1 MQIANTERPNN
12 DWLSAL
18 SVCPGVC
25 ICGCALAQ
33 LGGVFTVS
41 SARTGVNNKQTNPPS
56 PPTTPPTRAQTAP
69 ILPWKHHHQ
78 GKHIT
83 SPSQPQ
89 VKAWYPQAPWAVTE
103 HYRIWFDR
111 TELV

>member
-12 DWLSAL
+12 DWLSAP

-56 PPTTPPTRAQTAP
+56 LPTTPTHACTNSPDIAMETPPPRKTYYLSITAASEGLVP
-69 ILPWKHHHQ
+69 R
-78 GKHIT
+78 
-83 SPSQPQ
+83 SPVGS
-89 VKAWYPQAPWAVTE
+89 
-103 HYRIWFDR
+103 D
-111 TELV
+111 